1 MRRER
6 EEPVTSDGVRVG
18 SVARHTP
25 TQRVAVPVGG
35 ALGVGPAWCGIAGVC
50 GPPCRDVGRASPQP
64 VVEDDGGAR
73 ELGGGQAAVHWAAPR
88 DVACHAGAD
97 GVTLVVDSTVSEFS
111 AGRGV
116 AR

>member
-1 MRRER
+1 M
-6 EEPVTSDGVRVG
+6 
-18 SVARHTP
+18 
-25 TQRVAVPVGG
+25 
-35 ALGVGPAWCGIAGVC
+35 
-50 GPPCRDVGRASPQP
+50 GRASPQP

-97 GVTLVVDSTVSEFS
+97 GVTLVVDSAVSGYP